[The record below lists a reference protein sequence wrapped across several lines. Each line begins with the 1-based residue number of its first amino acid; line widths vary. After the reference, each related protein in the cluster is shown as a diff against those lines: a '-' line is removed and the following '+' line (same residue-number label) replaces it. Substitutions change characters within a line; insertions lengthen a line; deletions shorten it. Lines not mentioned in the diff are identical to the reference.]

1 MFALF
6 TRAASFGFAAGTG
19 FGPLHNLLMNVTLTH
34 GWRHG
39 LLIALSPLLT
49 DGPIIV
55 LMLVVLRQL
64 PDGAARYLQIIGGLA
79 ILWIAWRGWL
89 AYQRGAD
96 QTDPSPD
103 APADTSRDTI
113 VKGMILN
120 FLNPAPY
127 IFWGTV
133 LGPMLLEAVAES
145 AAHVAAFFLG
155 FYGTF
160 VGLMAIFVF
169 IFDRLRRLDPR
180 FTRALSLMSVGIMVL
195 LGLSFLWQGVSS

>member
-6 TRAASFGFAAGTG
+6 TQASTFGFAAGTG
-19 FGPLHNLLMNVTLTH
+19 FGPLHNLLMNVTLAH

-64 PDGAARYLQIIGGLA
+64 PDGTTRYLNIIGGVA
-79 ILWIAWRGWL
+79 ILWIAWRGWV
-89 AYQRGAD
+89 AYRRSAD
-96 QTDPSPD
+96 PAIPTTD

-113 VKGMILN
+113 VKGMMLN

-133 LGPMLLEAVAES
+133 LGPMLLEALAQS
-145 AAHVAAFFLG
+145 ALHVGAFFLG

-160 VGLMAIFVF
+160 LGLMAIFVF
-169 IFDRLRRLDPR
+169 VFDRLRRLDPR
-180 FTRALSLMSVGIMVL
+180 FTRGLSLLSVGIMVL
-195 LGLSFLWQGVSS
+195 LGLNFLWQGLTG

>member
-1 MFALF
+1 MLELF
-6 TRAASFGFAAGTG
+6 TRAGGFGVAAGTS

-34 GWRHG
+34 GWRQG

-55 LMLVVLRQL
+55 LVLVVLGQL
-64 PDGAARYLQIIGGLA
+64 PEGAARYIEILGGFA
-79 ILWIAWRGWL
+79 ILWIAWRGWVS
-89 AYQRGAD
+89 YRRSAD
-96 QTDPSPD
+96 TAATTSD

-113 VKGMILN
+113 IKGMMLN

-133 LGPMLLEAVAES
+133 LGPMLLEALNQS
-145 AAHVAAFFLG
+145 ALHVAAFFLG

-160 VGLMAIFVF
+160 LGLMVIFVLV
-169 IFDRLRRLDPR
+169 FDRLRRLDPR
-180 FTRALSLMSVGIMVL
+180 FTRALSLLSVGIMVL
-195 LGLSFLWQGVSS
+195 LGLSFLWGGLTG